1 MKILVPRNLSPLN
14 ALNFS
19 TFLSTQHHERE
30 FVYDFSQMQHCPAFG
45 MLIVSNAIRKNTRR
59 STDVLFN

>member
-30 FVYDFSQMQHCPAFG
+30 FVYDFSSLLGISPQETTEYYNPITG
-45 MLIVSNAIRKNTRR
+45 VKVVI
-59 STDVLFN
+59 